1 MCCAREKAF
10 CVDDRELMMFL
21 YRWNDS
27 LMCCLIDNANDK
39 MFFGVPGAK
48 REWPLSL
55 DIRIHAIANANG
67 QCTNKLIARHH
78 PLRSLRSLAIDVDF
92 SVCENP
98 EVILGS
104 SDGQI
109 SDESVALPVPGTTQL
124 MYAFLSA

>member
-55 DIRIHAIANANG
+55 DIRIHAIANNANA
-67 QCTNKLIARHH
+67 Q
-78 PLRSLRSLAIDVDF
+78 AIIPSMLVIMNDVDF
-92 SVCENP
+92 SVCGNP
-98 EVILGS
+98 EVILGGHVS
-104 SDGQI
+104 CIAPRGQI
-109 SDESVALPVPGTTQL
+109 R
-124 MYAFLSA
+124 

>member
-21 YRWNDS
+21 CRWNDS

-67 QCTNKLIARHH
+67 HNAGHGDGRRHACRVPRPACSPRATIVFDTRRYIMNNDKNEKRTTPSH
-78 PLRSLRSLAIDVDF
+78 DRRST
-92 SVCENP
+92 
-98 EVILGS
+98 
-104 SDGQI
+104 
-109 SDESVALPVPGTTQL
+109 PGTY
-124 MYAFLSA
+124 M